1 MRLSVPHAR
10 KPVRGVSFG
19 APRPDCLAAQ
29 GQRQS
34 TPLDGVQFCTE
45 SAIPWG
51 IMDSTSLRE
60 RQKERRRARIYNVA
74 IELFKRGGF
83 QTTTATDIAKA
94 SNVSRGTFFNY
105 YPYKEAVLL
114 DYGSEV
120 MNRLRDHAEARLHDG
135 TPPLTVLYEVWDRL
149 ADENTRERD
158 LFPPLAYEV
167 MNPNPERART
177 AYQALPLSKVIELIL
192 RPMHQAGMMRTDL
205 SLQRI
210 SNLIADTYLMVALR
224 WSAYGTER
232 PLQEEMRLALNLLL
246 EGAVKRDAR

>member
-1 MRLSVPHAR
+1 
-10 KPVRGVSFG
+10 
-19 APRPDCLAAQ
+19 
-29 GQRQS
+29 
-34 TPLDGVQFCTE
+34 
-45 SAIPWG
+45 
-51 IMDSTSLRE
+51 MDSSSLRE

-74 IELFKRGGF
+74 IDLFKQGGF
-83 QTTTATDIAKA
+83 QTTTATDIARA

-120 MNRLRDHAEARLHDG
+120 MERLRDLAEQRLAQG
-135 TPPLTVLYEVWDRL
+135 VPPMTVLYEVWDAL
-149 ADENTRERD
+149 ADENARERD

-177 AYQALPLSKVIELIL
+177 AYQALPLSKVVELIL
-192 RPMHQAGMMRTDL
+192 RPLHQEGRIRTDL

-232 PLQEEMRLALNLLL
+232 PLRDEMRMALGLLL
-246 EGAVKRDAR
+246 EGALRRDGR

>member
-1 MRLSVPHAR
+1 
-10 KPVRGVSFG
+10 
-19 APRPDCLAAQ
+19 
-29 GQRQS
+29 
-34 TPLDGVQFCTE
+34 
-45 SAIPWG
+45 
-51 IMDSTSLRE
+51 MDSSSLRE
-60 RQKERRRARIYNVA
+60 RQKERRRARIYSVA
-74 IELFKRGGF
+74 IDLFKRGGF

-120 MNRLRDHAEARLHDG
+120 MTRLRDHAEARLKEH
-135 TPPLTVLYEVWDRL
+135 TPPLTVLYEVWDLL
-149 ADENTRERD
+149 ADENSRERD

-192 RPMHQAGMMRTDL
+192 RPLHQAGQMRTDL

-232 PLQEEMRLALNLLL
+232 TLQEEMRLALTLLL
-246 EGAVKRDAR
+246 EGALRREPVARN

>member
-1 MRLSVPHAR
+1 
-10 KPVRGVSFG
+10 
-19 APRPDCLAAQ
+19 
-29 GQRQS
+29 
-34 TPLDGVQFCTE
+34 
-45 SAIPWG
+45 
-51 IMDSTSLRE
+51 MDSSSLRE
-60 RQKERRRARIYNVA
+60 RQKERRRARIYGVA
-74 IELFKRGGF
+74 IEMFKRGGF
-83 QTTTATDIAKA
+83 QATTATDIAKA

-120 MNRLRDHAEARLHDG
+120 MERLRDLAEEKLASG
-135 TPPLTVLYEVWDRL
+135 QAPISVLYDVWDNL
-149 ADENTRERD
+149 AEESSRERD

-192 RPMHQAGMMRTDL
+192 RPMHQSGQIRTDM

-210 SNLIADTYLMVALR
+210 SNLMADTYLMVALR

-232 PLQEEMRLALNLLL
+232 SLQEEMRLALHLLL
-246 EGAVKRDAR
+246 EGAVKRQA

>member
-1 MRLSVPHAR
+1 
-10 KPVRGVSFG
+10 
-19 APRPDCLAAQ
+19 
-29 GQRQS
+29 
-34 TPLDGVQFCTE
+34 
-45 SAIPWG
+45 
-51 IMDSTSLRE
+51 MDSSSLRE
-60 RQKERRRARIYNVA
+60 RQKERRRARIYTVA

-83 QTTTATDIAKA
+83 QATTASDIARA

-120 MNRLRDHAEARLHDG
+120 MDRLRDRAEAQLQVG
-135 TPPLTVLYEVWDRL
+135 TPPLTVLYEVWDLL
-149 ADENTRERD
+149 AEENSRERD

-177 AYQALPLSKVIELIL
+177 AYQALPLSKVIELVL
-192 RPMHQAGMMRTDL
+192 KPMHQAGMLRADL

-232 PLQEEMRLALNLLL
+232 TLQEEMRMALNLLL
-246 EGAVKRDAR
+246 EGAVRRDALPGGHARP

>member
-1 MRLSVPHAR
+1 
-10 KPVRGVSFG
+10 
-19 APRPDCLAAQ
+19 
-29 GQRQS
+29 
-34 TPLDGVQFCTE
+34 
-45 SAIPWG
+45 
-51 IMDSTSLRE
+51 MDSSSLRE
-60 RQKERRRARIYNVA
+60 RQKERRRARIYGVA
-74 IELFKRGGF
+74 IDLFKQGGF
-83 QTTTATDIAKA
+83 QATTATDIAKA

-120 MNRLRDHAEARLHDG
+120 MDRLREMAETKLASG
-135 TPPLTVLYEVWDRL
+135 QAPLGVLYDIWDQL

-177 AYQALPLSKVIELIL
+177 AYQALPLSKVLELVL
-192 RPMHQAGMMRTDL
+192 RPMHQNGQLRTDL

-232 PLQEEMRLALNLLL
+232 PLKEEMRLALNLLL
-246 EGAVKRDAR
+246 EGAVKR

>member
-1 MRLSVPHAR
+1 
-10 KPVRGVSFG
+10 
-19 APRPDCLAAQ
+19 
-29 GQRQS
+29 
-34 TPLDGVQFCTE
+34 
-45 SAIPWG
+45 
-51 IMDSTSLRE
+51 MDSSSLRE
-60 RQKERRRARIYNVA
+60 RQKERRRARIYTVA

-83 QTTTATDIAKA
+83 QATTASDIARA

-120 MNRLRDHAEARLHDG
+120 MDRLRDRAEAQLQVG
-135 TPPLTVLYEVWDRL
+135 TPPLTVLYEVWDLL
-149 ADENTRERD
+149 AEENSRERD

-177 AYQALPLSKVIELIL
+177 AYQALPLSKVIELVL
-192 RPMHQAGMMRTDL
+192 KPMHQAGMLRADL

-232 PLQEEMRLALNLLL
+232 TLQEEMRMALNLLL
-246 EGAVKRDAR
+246 EGAVRRDALPGGPAWP

>member
-1 MRLSVPHAR
+1 MNVKR
-10 KPVRGVSFG
+10 
-19 APRPDCLAAQ
+19 
-29 GQRQS
+29 
-34 TPLDGVQFCTE
+34 
-45 SAIPWG
+45 
-51 IMDSTSLRE
+51 
-60 RQKERRRARIYNVA
+60 ERRRARIYTVA
-74 IELFKRGGF
+74 IDLFKRGGF
-83 QTTTATDIAKA
+83 QATTATDIAKA

-120 MNRLRDHAEARLHDG
+120 MGRLRDHAEERLKNDVA
-135 TPPLTVLYEVWDRL
+135 PLTVLYEIWDRL

-192 RPMHQAGMMRTDL
+192 RPMHKAGQIRTDL
-205 SLQRI
+205 SLKRI

-224 WSAYGTER
+224 WSAYGTDR
-232 PLQEEMRLALNLLL
+232 SLQEEMRLALALLL
-246 EGAVKRDAR
+246 EGAIKREGSKNPLELKN

>member
-1 MRLSVPHAR
+1 
-10 KPVRGVSFG
+10 
-19 APRPDCLAAQ
+19 
-29 GQRQS
+29 
-34 TPLDGVQFCTE
+34 
-45 SAIPWG
+45 
-51 IMDSTSLRE
+51 MDSSSLRE
-60 RQKERRRARIYNVA
+60 RQKERRRARIYGVA
-74 IELFKRGGF
+74 IEMFKRGGF
-83 QTTTATDIAKA
+83 QATTATDIAKA

-120 MNRLRDHAEARLHDG
+120 MERLRDLAEEKLASG
-135 TPPLTVLYEVWDRL
+135 QAPLSVLYEVWDTL
-149 ADENTRERD
+149 AEESSRERD

-192 RPMHQAGMMRTDL
+192 RPLHASGQIRTDM

-210 SNLIADTYLMVALR
+210 SNLMADTYLMVALR

-232 PLQEEMRLALNLLL
+232 SLREEMRLALNLLL
-246 EGAVKRDAR
+246 EGAVKRQEGLSRAP

>member
-1 MRLSVPHAR
+1 
-10 KPVRGVSFG
+10 
-19 APRPDCLAAQ
+19 
-29 GQRQS
+29 
-34 TPLDGVQFCTE
+34 
-45 SAIPWG
+45 
-51 IMDSTSLRE
+51 MDSSSLRE
-60 RQKERRRARIYNVA
+60 RQKERRRARIYGVA
-74 IELFKRGGF
+74 IELFKQSGF

-120 MNRLRDHAEARLHDG
+120 MERLRDLAEARLADG
-135 TPPLTVLYEVWDRL
+135 KAPLTVLYEVWDRL
-149 ADENTRERD
+149 AEENTRERD

-167 MNPNPERART
+167 LNPNPERART
-177 AYQALPLSKVIELIL
+177 AYQALPLSKVVELVL
-192 RPMHQAGMMRTDL
+192 RPLHQSGQLRTDL

-232 PLQEEMRLALNLLL
+232 PLQEEMRLALNLML
-246 EGAVKRDAR
+246 EGAIKR

>member
-1 MRLSVPHAR
+1 
-10 KPVRGVSFG
+10 
-19 APRPDCLAAQ
+19 
-29 GQRQS
+29 
-34 TPLDGVQFCTE
+34 
-45 SAIPWG
+45 
-51 IMDSTSLRE
+51 MDSSSLRE
-60 RQKERRRARIYNVA
+60 RQKERRRARIYTVA

-83 QTTTATDIAKA
+83 QATTASDIARA

-120 MNRLRDHAEARLHDG
+120 MDRLRDRAEAQLQVG
-135 TPPLTVLYEVWDRL
+135 TPPLTVLYEVWDLL
-149 ADENTRERD
+149 AEENARERD

-177 AYQALPLSKVIELIL
+177 AYQALPLSKVIELVL
-192 RPMHQAGMMRTDL
+192 KPMHQAGMLRADL

-232 PLQEEMRLALNLLL
+232 TLQEEMRMALNLLL
-246 EGAVKRDAR
+246 EGAVRRDALPGGPVRP

>member
-1 MRLSVPHAR
+1 
-10 KPVRGVSFG
+10 
-19 APRPDCLAAQ
+19 
-29 GQRQS
+29 
-34 TPLDGVQFCTE
+34 
-45 SAIPWG
+45 
-51 IMDSTSLRE
+51 MDSSSLRE

-74 IELFKRGGF
+74 IDLFKQGGF
-83 QTTTATDIAKA
+83 QGTTATDIARA

-120 MNRLRDHAEARLHDG
+120 MERLRDLAEQRLAQG
-135 TPPLTVLYEVWDRL
+135 VPAMSVLYEIWDTL
-149 ADENTRERD
+149 ADENARERD

-177 AYQALPLSKVIELIL
+177 AYQALPLSKVVELVL
-192 RPMHQAGMMRTDL
+192 RPLHQEGQIRTDL

-232 PLQEEMRLALNLLL
+232 PLKDEMRLALGLLL
-246 EGAVKRDAR
+246 EGALRRDGPR

>member
-1 MRLSVPHAR
+1 
-10 KPVRGVSFG
+10 
-19 APRPDCLAAQ
+19 
-29 GQRQS
+29 
-34 TPLDGVQFCTE
+34 
-45 SAIPWG
+45 
-51 IMDSTSLRE
+51 MDSSSLRE
-60 RQKERRRARIYNVA
+60 RQKERRRARIYTVA

-83 QTTTATDIAKA
+83 QATTASDIARA

-120 MNRLRDHAEARLHDG
+120 MDRLRDRAEAQLQVG
-135 TPPLTVLYEVWDRL
+135 TPPLTVLYEVWDLL
-149 ADENTRERD
+149 AEENSRERD

-177 AYQALPLSKVIELIL
+177 AYQALPLSKVIELVL
-192 RPMHQAGMMRTDL
+192 KPMHQAGMLRADL

-232 PLQEEMRLALNLLL
+232 TLQEEMRMALNLLL
-246 EGAVKRDAR
+246 EGAVRRDALPGGSARP

>member
-1 MRLSVPHAR
+1 
-10 KPVRGVSFG
+10 
-19 APRPDCLAAQ
+19 
-29 GQRQS
+29 
-34 TPLDGVQFCTE
+34 
-45 SAIPWG
+45 
-51 IMDSTSLRE
+51 MDSSSLRE

-74 IELFKRGGF
+74 IDLFKQGGF
-83 QTTTATDIAKA
+83 QTTTATDIARA

-120 MNRLRDHAEARLHDG
+120 MERLRDLAEQRLAQG
-135 TPPLTVLYEVWDRL
+135 VPPMTVLYEVWDAL
-149 ADENTRERD
+149 ADENARERD
-158 LFPPLAYEV
+158 LFPPLTYEV

-177 AYQALPLSKVIELIL
+177 AYQALPLSKVVELIL
-192 RPMHQAGMMRTDL
+192 RPLHQEGRIRTDL

-232 PLQEEMRLALNLLL
+232 PLRDEMRLALGLLL
-246 EGAVKRDAR
+246 EGALRRDGR

>member
-1 MRLSVPHAR
+1 
-10 KPVRGVSFG
+10 
-19 APRPDCLAAQ
+19 
-29 GQRQS
+29 
-34 TPLDGVQFCTE
+34 
-45 SAIPWG
+45 
-51 IMDSTSLRE
+51 MDSSSLRE
-60 RQKERRRARIYNVA
+60 RQKERRRARIYTVA

-83 QTTTATDIAKA
+83 QATTASDIARA

-120 MNRLRDHAEARLHDG
+120 MDRLRDRAEAQLQVG
-135 TPPLTVLYEVWDRL
+135 TPPLTVLYEVWDLL
-149 ADENTRERD
+149 AEENSRERD

-177 AYQALPLSKVIELIL
+177 AYQALPLSKVIELVL
-192 RPMHQAGMMRTDL
+192 KPMHQAGMLRADL

-232 PLQEEMRLALNLLL
+232 TLQEEMRMALNLLL
-246 EGAVKRDAR
+246 EGAVRRDALPGGPARP

>member
-1 MRLSVPHAR
+1 
-10 KPVRGVSFG
+10 
-19 APRPDCLAAQ
+19 
-29 GQRQS
+29 
-34 TPLDGVQFCTE
+34 
-45 SAIPWG
+45 
-51 IMDSTSLRE
+51 MDSSSLRE
-60 RQKERRRARIYNVA
+60 RQKERRRARIYGVA
-74 IELFKRGGF
+74 IELFKQSGF

-120 MNRLRDHAEARLHDG
+120 MERLRDLAEARLAG
-135 TPPLTVLYEVWDRL
+135 GAAPLTVLYEVWDRL
-149 ADENTRERD
+149 AEENARERD

-167 MNPNPERART
+167 LNPNPERART
-177 AYQALPLSKVIELIL
+177 AYQALPLSKVVELIL
-192 RPMHQAGMMRTDL
+192 RPMHQAGQLRTDL

-232 PLQEEMRLALNLLL
+232 PLHEEMRLALNLLL
-246 EGAVKRDAR
+246 EGAIKR